1 MANRKRLFAFGCSHT
16 FGHSLPDAH
25 PPSESDGPSN
35 FAWPQLLATD
45 LGMKCF
51 NLGKPGAS
59 PKRTLYNIVNC
70 KDLKSDSV
78 VIILWPNSNRNTRL
92 LQKDHGGV
100 IAHDFLPALLG
111 MKFPSEHY
119 EKIEMTHKE
128 HQEFL
133 TFYYEKLH
141 NDYNASFDFATI
153 VNTADNYLRRKHIIP
168 IHIIADHDNR
178 ILVDKEFKHIL
189 APMLVKQINWKKDF
203 FIDHA
208 LDGSHPG
215 LESNKLLAQNLK
227 KWFF

>member
-25 PPSESDGPSN
+25 PPRSVPSN

-45 LGMKCF
+45 LGMKCS
-51 NLGKPGAS
+51 NRGKLGAS
-59 PKRTLYNIVNC
+59 PKRVLYNIVNC
-70 KDLKSDSV
+70 KNLKSDSV

-92 LQKDHGGV
+92 LQKDDGEV
-100 IAHDFLPALLG
+100 VAHDFLPALLG
-111 MKFPSEHY
+111 MKFSSEFY
-119 EKIEMTHKE
+119 EKIELNYKE
-128 HQEFL
+128 LQEFL

-168 IHIIADHDNR
+168 IHIIAEHDNR
-178 ILVDKEFKHIL
+178 ILVDKEFKDIL
-189 APMLVKQINWKKDF
+189 APMLIKQINWKRDF
-203 FIDHA
+203 LIDYA

-215 LESNKLLAQNLK
+215 VESNKLLAQNLK
-227 KWFF
+227 KWFFK